1 MPSVDAMNI
10 VNKLFSGS
18 KDLGSEVDVAMKAMT
33 ADALEAKKK
42 EIGANWMKPET
53 EETTDETDYG
63 TD

>member
-42 EIGANWMKPET
+42 EIGAN
-53 EETTDETDYG
+53 
-63 TD
+63 